1 MRNVQKELAMKNSL
15 SSFVLLLLA
24 VALLAG
30 CGAVRESHYY
40 QLGGGKDGLRP
51 AVGAE
56 QFPVTILVSTFQ
68 TSHLYREDRIVYGS
82 AREEMGLYQYQRW
95 TEPPSEML
103 HDMIVRQLRGSGRYK
118 EIYSFRSST
127 RGEFILRGHLYDL
140 KEVSTGSG
148 LVARVTFEAELV
160 DAKTR
165 NTLWTHPYTHD
176 EPVASKDV
184 AAVVAALN
192 RNVQAGVTD
201 LAASLEQY
209 FAAHPSSPATASAA
223 TGETREN

>member
-1 MRNVQKELAMKNSL
+1 MRYANEEHAMKNA
-15 SSFVLLLLA
+15 LLTVA
-24 VALLAG
+24 SICCAAALLAG
-30 CGAVRESHYY
+30 CGATRPSHYY
-40 QLGGGKDGLRP
+40 QLSVPRDNLRP
-51 AVGAE
+51 EVGAA
-56 QFPVTILVSTFQ
+56 QFPVTILVSPFQ
-68 TSHLYREDRIVYGS
+68 TSHLYREDRIVYSSG
-82 AREEMGLYQYQRW
+82 REEMGLYQYERW

-103 HDMIVRQLRGSGRYK
+103 HEIIVRHLRGSGHYK
-118 EIYSFRSST
+118 EIYSLHSSA
-127 RGEFILRGHLYDL
+127 RGEYMLRGHLYDM
-140 KEVSTGSG
+140 KEMATGNG

-201 LAASLEQY
+201 LAASLAQF
-209 FAAHPSSPATASAA
+209 FASQPPKPAST
-223 TGETREN
+223 TDQD